1 MAVKIKMKIKDLD
14 LVSLLDIVNVKY
26 ISDELKNEVEMEI
39 KRREK

>member
-1 MAVKIKMKIKDLD
+1 MSKIKDLD

-39 KRREK
+39 KRREKRKYRL

>member
-1 MAVKIKMKIKDLD
+1 MPKIETLD
-14 LVSLLDIVNVKY
+14 LLSLLEILNVKY